1 MGINQPEN
9 IKLLILIADNQYLV
23 IEGLKSALGN
33 GHILLGSVQSK
44 AELYRA
50 IRRQVPDILF
60 LNYGALDFEGYGDLR
75 SLRADFPGLKIVIIA
90 NSISPPEFN
99 EYAGCGIKHILLK
112 NAGKDELEECLTAVI
127 RNKKYYSELVLDM
140 MLDSGKEN
148 KTRVEYVQLT
158 TSEKEI
164 VALVAGGLTTKEIA
178 QKRSVSHH
186 TVMTHRKNIFRK
198 LGVTNVS
205 ELLMYAIKTGIID
218 TIDYQI

>member
-1 MGINQPEN
+1 MQV
-9 IKLLILIADNQYLV
+9 V
-23 IEGLKSALGN
+23 IT
-33 GHILLGSVQSK
+33 
-44 AELYRA
+44 
-50 IRRQVPDILF
+50 
-60 LNYGALDFEGYGDLR
+60 
-75 SLRADFPGLKIVIIA
+75 A

-112 NAGKDELEECLTAVI
+112 SANQEELEECLTAVI

-140 MLDSGKEN
+140 MLDSDKEN
-148 KTRVEYVQLT
+148 KTRDEYLQLT

-164 VALVAGGLTTKEIA
+164 IALVAGGFTTKEIA

-186 TVMTHRKNIFRK
+186 TIMTHRKNIFRK

-205 ELLMYAIKTGIID
+205 ELVMYAIKTGVID

>member
-1 MGINQPEN
+1 MGIKQRETGRH
-9 IKLLILIADNQYLV
+9 LILIADNQYLV
-23 IEGLKSALGN
+23 VEGLKSALGA
-33 GHILLGSVQSK
+33 GYILMGSVQSK
-44 AELYRA
+44 GELYQA
-50 IRRQVPDILF
+50 ISRQVPDILF
-60 LNYGALDFEGYGDLR
+60 LDYGTLDFEGYDDLK
-75 SLRADFPGLKIVIIA
+75 SLISSFPGMQVVITA

-99 EYAGCGIKHILLK
+99 EYNGCGIKHILLK
-112 NAGKDELEECLTAVI
+112 SAGKDELEECLTAVL

-158 TSEKEI
+158 ASEREI

-205 ELLMYAIKTGIID
+205 ELVMYAIKTGIID